1 MLKKF
6 PLSFQLSALSVCLLG
21 FWIGDFI
28 MDKIIIRGGE
38 RLIGEVEV
46 SGSKNATLPIFAA
59 SLLAEGGSLFRNV
72 PNLKDV
78 QTTVKVLKN
87 LGVKVSEEGE
97 IYRIDSTEV
106 SNHKA
111 PYDLVK
117 TMRASILVLGPLV
130 ARMRRA
136 TVSLP
141 GGCAIGARPINLHLM
156 GLEAMGAKIELRRGY
171 IEANADRL
179 KGTDISFDT
188 PTVTGT
194 ENLMMAATLAKG
206 KTTLQNA
213 AMEPEVVDLAN
224 VLIKM
229 GAKINGAGTRLIE
242 IEGVESLQ
250 GVEHS
255 IIPDRIEAG
264 TLMVAAG
271 LTRGNI
277 KILHCPLQQM
287 EAVVSKLR
295 ESGMEIDS
303 DGEGVRV
310 VGNRRVRSVDV
321 KTQPYPGF
329 PTDMQAQF
337 MVLMAL
343 AKGLSVISET
353 IFENR
358 FIHVSELRRMGAD
371 IRIQGISA
379 IIKGVENLNGAQV
392 MATDLR
398 ASASLILAGLAAE
411 GVTEVSRV
419 YHLDRGYEGLD
430 KKLASLGADIKRV
443 QEKD

>member
-1 MLKKF
+1 MTLDRVF
-6 PLSFQLSALSVCLLG
+6 F
-21 FWIGDFI
+21 

-59 SLLAEGGSLFRNV
+59 SLLAEGVNLFHNV

-78 QTTVKVLKN
+78 QTIVKVLKN
-87 LGVKVSEEGE
+87 LGVKVWEEGE
-97 IYRIDSTEV
+97 IYRIDATEV

-171 IEANADRL
+171 IEAKADRL
-179 KGTDISFDT
+179 KGAEIFFDI

-224 VLIKM
+224 VLTKM
-229 GAKINGAGTRLIE
+229 GAKINGAGTPLIE

-250 GVEHS
+250 AAEHS

-287 EAVVSKLR
+287 ETVASKLK

-303 DGEGVRV
+303 DGEGARV
-310 VGNRRVRSVDV
+310 VGNRRIRSVDV

-337 MVLMAL
+337 MVLMSL

-358 FIHVSELRRMGAD
+358 FIHVSELRRMGAN
-371 IRIQGISA
+371 IRIQGDTA
-379 IIKGVENLNGAQV
+379 ILQGVENLNGAQV

-443 QEKD
+443 KEEN

>member
-1 MLKKF
+1 
-6 PLSFQLSALSVCLLG
+6 
-21 FWIGDFI
+21 
-28 MDKIIIRGGE
+28 MDKIVIRGGE
-38 RLIGEVEV
+38 RLIGEMEV
-46 SGSKNATLPIFAA
+46 SGSKNATLPIFVA
-59 SLLAEGGSLFRNV
+59 SLLTEGKNLFRNV
-72 PNLKDV
+72 PNLRDV
-78 QTTVKVLKN
+78 QTIVKVIKN
-87 LGVKVSEEGE
+87 LGVKVWEEGDG
-97 IYRIDSTEV
+97 YRIDATEV
-106 SNHKA
+106 SNHEA

-130 ARMRRA
+130 ARTGRA

-156 GLEAMGAKIELRRGY
+156 GLEAMGAEIELRRGY
-171 IEANADRL
+171 IEAKADRL
-179 KGTDISFDT
+179 RGAHISFDT
-188 PTVTGT
+188 STVTGT
-194 ENLMMAATLAKG
+194 ENLMMAAALAKG

-213 AMEPEVVDLAN
+213 ATEPEVVDLAN
-224 VLIKM
+224 VLNKM
-229 GAKINGAGTRLIE
+229 GAKINGAGTSLIE

-250 GVEHS
+250 AVEHT

-277 KILHCPLQQM
+277 KLFNCPLQHM
-287 EAVVSKLR
+287 EAVILKLR
-295 ESGMEIDS
+295 ETGMEIDS
-303 DGEGVRV
+303 EGEEGVRV
-310 VGNRRVRSVDV
+310 VGNRRIRSVDV

-337 MVLMAL
+337 MVLMSL

-358 FIHVSELRRMGAD
+358 FIHVSEVQRMGAN
-371 IRIQGISA
+371 IGIQGNSA
-379 IIKGVENLNGAQV
+379 IIHGVESLSGAQV

-430 KKLASLGADIKRV
+430 KKLARLGANIKRV
-443 QEKD
+443 KEAER